1 MLRKKRQMHLAVF
14 WLGTGNHIAG
24 WRMDGAFDSNCSW
37 PIAEAGVRIAERGK
51 FDLFFIADSLVS
63 AANDHPSL
71 QTRLEPTTT
80 VAALSLVARH
90 IGFGC
95 TVSTSF
101 SEPFNVARVEP
112 GS

>member
-1 MLRKKRQMHLAVF
+1 MPRKERQMHLAVF

-37 PIAEAGVRIAERGK
+37 PIGDPALRIAGRRK
-51 FDLFFIADSLVS
+51 FPLFFIADSLVS

-80 VAALSLVARH
+80 VAALSLVAHR

-95 TVSTSF
+95 TVSTGVRTHV
-101 SEPFNVARVEP
+101 NVTTLF
-112 GS
+112 

>member
-1 MLRKKRQMHLAVF
+1 MPRKERQMHLAVF

-37 PIAEAGVRIAERGK
+37 QIAEAGVRIAERGK

-80 VAALSLVARH
+80 WGWYLSNSAWALRTASAK
-90 IGFGC
+90 
-95 TVSTSF
+95 SS
-101 SEPFNVARVEP
+101 
-112 GS
+112 